1 MTRLLLTVVLVA
13 AAAAAAI
20 SANLALLGYGS
31 SANEPVGKFRPV
43 VHFPT
48 APANVVTPT
57 HGPVE
62 NEGSDD

>member
-1 MTRLLLTVVLVA
+1 MTRVLVSVVLVI

-31 SANEPVGKFRPV
+31 SSNDPVGKFRPV
-43 VHFPT
+43 VHFPA
-48 APANVVTPT
+48 APADVVTPT
-57 HGPVE
+57 RGRIE